1 MRRTLISNNQKTINI
16 NRPSRLAYAGDS
28 LANDNNMKK
37 ELIFPLVLGII
48 FGALV
53 MIFWQ
58 FTTRLQAQNVR
69 LAQLE
74 QITSQNT
81 TTVNDVVTFINNA
94 TQQTAGGA
102 GAAGTPSAEVAQ

>member
-1 MRRTLISNNQKTINI
+1 MRRTLINNNQKNINI
-16 NRPSRLAYAGDS
+16 NRPSRLAYASDS

-37 ELIFPLVLGII
+37 DLIFPLVIGII

-69 LAQLE
+69 LAQIE

-81 TTVNDVVTFINNA
+81 TTVNDVVSFINSA
-94 TQQTAGGA
+94 TQQAQGGA
-102 GAAGTPSAEVAQ
+102 AATPGANVAQ